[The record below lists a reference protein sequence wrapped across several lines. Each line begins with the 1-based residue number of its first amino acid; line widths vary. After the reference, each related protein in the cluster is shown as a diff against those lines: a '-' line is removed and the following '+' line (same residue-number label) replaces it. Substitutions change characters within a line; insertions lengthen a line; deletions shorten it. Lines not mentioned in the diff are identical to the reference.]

1 MHREPHSQ
9 AEGSS
14 ASGPTPI
21 DVFISYR
28 RDDTK
33 YAALKLR
40 DELAEHFGGDHV
52 FMDVVDLQGGD
63 RFVDVLRGRIRTCD
77 VLVALIGPDWYPIMR
92 ERARRRELD
101 LAEDYVKVEL
111 ETALDR
117 SSHVSVIPALLDDA
131 GTPAPQTLPRSIE
144 RLFKLEAVKLR
155 HDRWNDDVRLL
166 IDRVESLGRD
176 AAGSPLSRPI
186 SDTRPQVTTRLPV
199 DTGDGGAS
207 ERGAEWPGRKHYAE
221 VAQLIA
227 LDNTVVPFLGSA
239 VNGSERTDAWA
250 EGCGLLPDS
259 DELAADLATAFHYPT
274 PSSDLAEIAQYVA
287 LTMGKVDLYKHLRR
301 LLAAASS
308 QSDVHRFLAS
318 LPKIRQDAGQ
328 SPQYQ
333 LIVTTNYDNAL
344 EAAFDEADEAY
355 DLAVYMSQ
363 GEMRGK
369 FFHIPFDYLA
379 EPVQVPNE
387 YVDFPFDGRDQLER
401 TVIMKI
407 HGAVDR
413 LGESGWRENY
423 VITENDYIDYLSAGG
438 PESHIP
444 TQLLGK
450 ILESH
455 FLFLGWKARN
465 WNLRVFLHRVFGQ
478 RRFGED
484 AKSWSIDDRV
494 DDVEKR
500 FWDTFG
506 VELFEVPLSR
516 YVDALRDEFVRCLG
530 VPSQHETTRT
540 PL

>member
-1 MHREPHSQ
+1 MDREPHFQ

-14 ASGPTPI
+14 ASAPTPI

-33 YAALKLR
+33 YAALDLR
-40 DELAEHFGGDHV
+40 NELVEHFGADHV
-52 FMDVVDLQGGD
+52 FMDVVDLHGGD
-63 RFVDVLRGRIRTCD
+63 RFVDVLRARIRDCN
-77 VLVALIGPDWYPIMR
+77 VLVALVGPNWYPIMR
-92 ERARRRELD
+92 ERARRREID

-117 SSHVSVIPALLDDA
+117 SSHVRVIPALLDDTA
-131 GTPAPQTLPRSIE
+131 TPAPQTLPRSLE
-144 RLFKLEAVKLR
+144 RLFELEAVKLR

-166 IDRVESLGRD
+166 VDRVESLGRV
-176 AAGSPLSRPI
+176 ATGSPPSRPI
-186 SDTRPQVTTRLPV
+186 SDTRPQETTRLPV
-199 DTGDGGAS
+199 DTGDRGVSEPGAD
-207 ERGAEWPGRKHYAE
+207 RPGRKHYAE

-227 LDNTVVPFLGSA
+227 LDNAVVPVLGSA
-239 VNGSERTDAWA
+239 VNASARTDAWT
-250 EGCGLLPDS
+250 EGCGTLPDS
-259 DELAADLATAFHYPT
+259 DELAADLATTFHYPT

-301 LLAAASS
+301 VLAAGSS
-308 QSDVHRFLAS
+308 PSDAPQFLAS
-318 LPKIRQDAGQ
+318 LPKIREDAGQ

-344 EAAFDEADEAY
+344 EAAFDEAEEAY
-355 DLAVYMSQ
+355 DLAVYMAQ

-369 FFHIPFDYLA
+369 FLHIPFDNEA
-379 EPVQVPNE
+379 QPVQVPNR
-387 YVDFPFDGRDQLER
+387 YVDFPFDAGLQLER

-423 VITENDYIDYLSAGG
+423 VITENDYIDYLSTGG

-455 FLFLGWKARN
+455 FLFLGYKASH

-478 RRFGED
+478 RRFGE
-484 AKSWSIDDRV
+484 
-494 DDVEKR
+494 
-500 FWDTFG
+500 
-506 VELFEVPLSR
+506 
-516 YVDALRDEFVRCLG
+516 
-530 VPSQHETTRT
+530 
-540 PL
+540 